1 MIEYSIH
8 TPSDYI
14 CSHREKLLPDWSLP
28 VRSILVVLQPA
39 GMELVQ
45 HTLEAEDQ
53 KQQLR
58 QKFLEFGLA
67 IVQKLRN
74 MGHQADLFD
83 PRTGLPVLSQA
94 GSLRLDDVAV
104 VRSTLGYPSIQL
116 GDCSGIVHPT
126 WGRAVYP
133 SILIASADSGLVKS
147 AISAV
152 EGLLET
158 HHSLSG

>member
-1 MIEYSIH
+1 MIEFSIH
-8 TPSDYI
+8 SPSDYI
-14 CSHREKLLPDWSLP
+14 CTHRENLLPDWTLP

-39 GMELVQ
+39 RMELVQ
-45 HTLEAEDQ
+45 HTPETEDQ

-58 QKFLEFGLA
+58 QRFIEFGLE
-67 IVQKLRN
+67 IVQKLRQ
-74 MGHQADLFD
+74 MGHMADLFD

-104 VRSTLGYPSIQL
+104 VRSTLGYPIACL
-116 GDCSGIVHPT
+116 GGCSGIVHPT

-133 SILIASADSGLVKS
+133 SILISSADSGLVES
-147 AISAV
+147 AIATV